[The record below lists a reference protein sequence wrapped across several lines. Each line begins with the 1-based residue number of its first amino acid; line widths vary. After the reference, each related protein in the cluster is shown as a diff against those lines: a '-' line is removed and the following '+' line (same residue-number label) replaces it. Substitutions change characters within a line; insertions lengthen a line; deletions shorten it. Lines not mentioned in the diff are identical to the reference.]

1 MLKMILC
8 EESAREQARWRR
20 MLLHLLFDREEFEL
34 MCMANAEELLHF
46 LEQQPGAD
54 ADLIFMDIPAQTKD
68 GMRLAERVQERRG
81 EARIVF
87 VTEQK
92 KYVFLGYSLH
102 AYDYLLKPLTEEALE
117 KTLNRYLA
125 ERNRKTEE
133 FFMVNRRTGNVRIA
147 LRQVCYFASDRR
159 KIRAVLET
167 GGEPIEFYMK
177 LDELE
182 EHLRAC
188 HFLRVHQSYLI
199 NISKVRYWDGKGLY
213 IDRYQKIPI
222 SRKYRNE
229 VKEALDRY
237 WCDAHSGTV
246 R

>member
-1 MLKMILC
+1 
-8 EESAREQARWRR
+8 
-20 MLLHLLFDREEFEL
+20 MLLRLLFDREEYEL
-34 MCMANAEELLHF
+34 MCVADATELLHY
-46 LEQQPGAD
+46 LEEQPGAG
-54 ADLIFMDIPAQTKD
+54 ADLIFMDIPARTKN
-68 GMRLAERVQERRG
+68 GMRLAGLVQEKRG
-81 EARIVF
+81 EAKIVF

-125 ERNRKTEE
+125 ERDRKTEE
-133 FFMVNRRTGNVRIA
+133 FFLVNKRTGNVRIA
-147 LRQVCYFASDRR
+147 LKRVCYFASDRR

-182 EHLRAC
+182 EHLRTAS
-188 HFLRVHQSYLI
+188 FLRVHQSYLI

-222 SRKYRNE
+222 SRKYRKA

-237 WCDAHSGTV
+237 WCDERSGNIHP
-246 R
+246 

>member
-1 MLKMILC
+1 MLKVILC
-8 EESAREQARWRR
+8 ERNAREQARWRR
-20 MLLHLLFDREEFEL
+20 MQLHLLFDREEFEL
-34 MCMANAEELLHF
+34 MCMANVEELLHF
-46 LEQQPGAD
+46 LERQPGAD
-54 ADLIFMDIPAQTKD
+54 VDLIFMDIPPRTKD
-68 GMRLAERVQERRG
+68 GMRLAELVQEKRG
-81 EARIVF
+81 EAKIVF
-87 VTEQK
+87 VTEQTQ
-92 KYVFLGYSLH
+92 YVFLGYSLH

-125 ERNRKTEE
+125 ERDRKTEE
-133 FFMVNRRTGNVRIA
+133 FFMVNRRAGNVRIA
-147 LRQVCYFASDRR
+147 LRRVCYFASDRR

-167 GGEPIEFYMK
+167 SGEPIEFYMK

-222 SRKYRNE
+222 SRKYQKA

-237 WCDAHSGTV
+237 WCDDRSGTV